1 MKHTVTPQT
10 LGLLTASSK
19 FVVEAVT
26 IMTIRLVCGH
36 QNFKPLFIILLS
48 SCAGTLVSY
57 EVSMSELFQK
67 EIY

>member
-19 FVVEAVT
+19 FVVEALT
-26 IMTIRLVCGH
+26 IMIIRLVCGH
-36 QNFKPLFIILLS
+36 QNFKPLFILLS

-57 EVSMSELFQK
+57 VVSMSELFQN

>member
-10 LGLLTASSK
+10 LGFLTASSK

-36 QNFKPLFIILLS
+36 QKFKPLFILLS

-57 EVSMSELFQK
+57 EVSMSELFQN